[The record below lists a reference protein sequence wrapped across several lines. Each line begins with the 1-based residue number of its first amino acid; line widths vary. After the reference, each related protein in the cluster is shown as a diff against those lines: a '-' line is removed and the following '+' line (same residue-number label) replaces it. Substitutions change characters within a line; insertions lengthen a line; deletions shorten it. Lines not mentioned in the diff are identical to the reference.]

1 MGLRRFVQ
9 RTGERDLVSA
19 RGPVGDD
26 VEVGEVR
33 AERDEAGREGLSLRA
48 GPVGEVRC
56 QRLAFS

>member
-1 MGLRRFVQ
+1 M
-9 RTGERDLVSA
+9 SA

-33 AERDEAGREGLSLRA
+33 AERDEAGREGFSLRA
-48 GPVGEVRC
+48 GPVEEVRC